1 MGMATVPLPGCFRLL
16 VLHSALALAVGR
28 PLTRCA
34 TLHSPPHVPCPQERI
49 FEIYEEYEPSM
60 GRGRKKKKVEKIISR
75 EVNKGLF
82 PARRIHE
89 LYVKMCAKDLT
100 PGPTQ
105 GPRFEGLI

>member
-1 MGMATVPLPGCFRLL
+1 
-16 VLHSALALAVGR
+16 
-28 PLTRCA
+28 
-34 TLHSPPHVPCPQERI
+34 
-49 FEIYEEYEPSM
+49 M